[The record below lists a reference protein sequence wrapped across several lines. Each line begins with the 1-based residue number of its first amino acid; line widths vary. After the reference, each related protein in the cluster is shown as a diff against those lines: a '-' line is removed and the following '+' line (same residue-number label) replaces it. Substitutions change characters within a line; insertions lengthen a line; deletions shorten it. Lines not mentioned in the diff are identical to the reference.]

1 MINKRISTGQI
12 TMTRAER
19 QRREALQH
27 RRIRKAGAPV
37 FGNIVLIVLL
47 LCAAA
52 MVYVLI
58 KSKATGEALEL
69 AGRQLYIVLGSSMEP
84 TVGPGSLLVVKA
96 VDPADLER
104 EDVITFIDP
113 ADPERVISS
122 RIVEI
127 DGLSF
132 ITRGD
137 ANKMND
143 PGTVPAENI
152 LGKGECFVP
161 YAGYILNFAQ
171 TATGLITMVLIPS
184 LVIVLYEFIN
194 LLRYAAAM
202 EKKRGAGAGMH

>member
-1 MINKRISTGQI
+1 MCIRDSYYILFQETGFKRVL
-12 TMTRAER
+12 A
-19 QRREALQH
+19 
-27 RRIRKAGAPV
+27 K
-37 FGNIVLIVLL
+37 FVLIVLL

-96 VDPADLER
+96 VDPADLKR

-132 ITRGD
+132 ITRPD

-143 PGTVPAENI
+143 PGPC
-152 LGKGECFVP
+152 L
-161 YAGYILNFAQ
+161 
-171 TATGLITMVLIPS
+171 
-184 LVIVLYEFIN
+184 LYTS
-194 LLRYAAAM
+194 RCV
-202 EKKRGAGAGMH
+202 